1 MPAALIFCFAR
12 RRRCAIV
19 ASETRNARAISSV
32 RTPPSAPE
40 NEIVTFSVRAGDAL
54 CLVETTGRWQAVVY
68 LP

>member
-1 MPAALIFCFAR
+1 VR
-12 RRRCAIV
+12 RGLV
-19 ASETRNARAISSV
+19 L